1 MYDFSFF
8 SQIESAPTSSAESFL
23 GIQIFFARNI
33 PDISFDLGIVTK
45 DSMMANHTSCSISPS
60 QKNSSSTHN
69 LPAPSTHNLPAP
81 RSGDAL
87 QSPQREGGTGG
98 ASCLNKQI
106 MPIHEGKRVFGE
118 VAEYRLTLVGAG
130 RDSHS
135 CMCHSW
141 SFGFQ
146 QD

>member
-8 SQIESAPTSSAESFL
+8 SQIESTPTSSAESFL

-33 PDISFDLGIVTK
+33 PDISFDLRIVTK

-60 QKNSSSTHN
+60 QKNSSSM
-69 LPAPSTHNLPAP
+69 HNLPAP

-106 MPIHEGKRVFGE
+106 MPIHEGKRAFGE
-118 VAEYRLTLVGAG
+118 AAEDRLTLVGAG
-130 RDSHS
+130 RDSQLHVPFVVFWIPAGLS
-135 CMCHSW
+135 
-141 SFGFQ
+141 
-146 QD
+146 